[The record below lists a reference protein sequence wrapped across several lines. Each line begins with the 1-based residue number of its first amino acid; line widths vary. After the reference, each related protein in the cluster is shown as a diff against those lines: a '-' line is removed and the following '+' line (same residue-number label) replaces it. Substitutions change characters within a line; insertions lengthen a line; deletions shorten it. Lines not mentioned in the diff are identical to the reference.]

1 MSKLHPV
8 IVRVRKGQRRLTN
21 EEVMRLPHE
30 DLVRYCDGL
39 LTPESAIHIL
49 LGCLEPEWSRG
60 PFSNWAIRA
69 RARKRSRVAV

>member
-1 MSKLHPV
+1 M
-8 IVRVRKGQRRLTN
+8 IVLVQKSRARRLTN

-30 DLVRYCDGL
+30 DLVRYCDGH

-69 RARKRSRVAV
+69 RARKRSRRVA